1 MNSARERESRRLGL
15 GMHVPEGRATLGFT
29 LIELLVVIAVLGVLI
44 AMITALATRAT
55 ESQKIANTKN
65 LMRTVEFAIDQFSTN
80 DPLRLIYNNPRRLN
94 GRTFGALPPYEL
106 RLPAQ
111 NPNHVTYVLEPNYDE
126 THSPG
131 NSPPTLSGRL
141 WHNLGNGVNQESDWV
156 QIEKNDPM
164 NDDIRALS
172 AYLAVFEPSGYAGIP
187 SRSLKPLP
195 VKSNLPFGEVVNASG
210 KLNTLTPGNLSA
222 TEGTKQVLG
231 IYDAFDVPLDYFIAL
246 RIEWRINP
254 STLTP
259 GWVVMDRI
267 PVLRSRGVDREVYDA
282 SQGKTSGRRAI
293 YSRALPAPL
302 AEVDKD
308 GYLKLGKTQS
318 GGWVRAVAGDGNK
331 TYDGY
336 GYRPEFDDP

>member
-1 MNSARERESRRLGL
+1 MGRDALASSARS
-15 GMHVPEGRATLGFT
+15 AFT

-55 ESQKIANTKN
+55 ESQKIANTRN
-65 LMRTVEFAIDQFSTN
+65 LMRTVEFAIEQFSTN
-80 DPLRLIYNNPRRLN
+80 DPLRLIYNNPRRLT
-94 GRTFGALPPYEL
+94 GRTFGSLPPYEL
-106 RLPAQ
+106 RLP
-111 NPNHVTYVLEPNYDE
+111 PKDDDHVSYVLEPNYDE

-131 NSPPTLSGRL
+131 TSPFTLAGRL
-141 WHNLGNGVNQESDWV
+141 WHNLGNGTNQESDWV

-195 VKSNLPFGEVVNASG
+195 LKSTLPLGVGEVVNASG
-210 KLNTLTPGNLSA
+210 KLGSITPGNLSA

-254 STLTP
+254 STLTA

-282 SQGKTSGRRAI
+282 NQGKTSGRKAI